1 MNDYE
6 LEYFVATEELKHRY
20 IDSETLKKVRK
31 VRSRIL
37 RNALLIYIVL
47 LAIIVFILFHVLI
60 RIPNETV
67 SLILG
72 IIVLILIIALQR
84 PCVDKMYRFLM
95 KRKYKKHL
103 SKEFVER
110 LKNEHK
116 YYED

>member
-37 RNALLIYIVL
+37 RNALLIYTVL
-47 LAIIVFILFHVLI
+47 LVIIVFILFHVLI

-84 PCVDKMYRFLM
+84 PCVDKM
-95 KRKYKKHL
+95 L
-103 SKEFVER
+103 S
-110 LKNEHK
+110 LIHI
-116 YYED
+116 